1 MSNSGNSSQVA
12 NQLAEY
18 ASKVLQPGGVAVGG
32 AYGLWELFVQDDAGK
47 AIAAALIGFCISYGG
62 HLLKDWHQGNQ
73 KRMQSAGAAIE
84 KVFSGTIEQMLAK
97 ATKAEDA
104 YLLLQVLD
112 CRDYRTAGMGDRGQ
126 GILELPEVF
135 VPLELDSSSI
145 PAGFEQLAR
154 LPDLEQW
161 QRELDIWYF
170 LRQATDNRAYRQ
182 LAIIAWG
189 GYGKTTLLKY
199 LTYIFG
205 TRQHEQYNVPF
216 LIPMLLP
223 LRQYRDALTAE
234 PPPDLSGLVQQ
245 QRLKQLQELDVDN
258 KLARLPAT
266 WAVDVLR
273 NGKALVMLDGF
284 DEVPNT
290 ERPAL
295 SQWLHRQMQRFSEST
310 FILTSRPTAYKQ
322 DFAQPLR
329 TKLWVRPFEP
339 KQQTRFVEQWYFC
352 QERQAR
358 GGRNT
363 PEVRRAANQGA
374 ANLLAQVQDPHRP
387 ELSKLAKNP
396 LLLNLLAIY
405 HRNGEQGEELPRQ
418 RAELYQDICQLHLK
432 KRPEFRKI
440 ALPLPPNARQEILQE
455 VALAMMQRKR
465 RLIEEEDLLALVTQA
480 LDEAK
485 HPITAAEFLQPIV
498 AVSELI
504 VKQGLEGYEFAHLSF
519 QEFLAAAQIKALK
532 QEELLY
538 PHLSEANQTSAN
550 GAEEPWWKQ
559 TILLYAAQLQ
569 NPTSLIE
576 EAIRQGATNLA
587 YACWQETQYSLPPE
601 LEAKLQ
607 TQVQTSRYAKLEALM
622 QQGKWR
628 EADEETY
635 RLMITTVGKEEG
647 QRFDSEDLETFPC
660 ENLKVVDSLW
670 VKYSDGKFGF
680 SVQKQI
686 WQKCNRPVSGRGKDW
701 VPFLIKV
708 GWSYP
713 DGRQKEYE
721 LLAADP
727 ELSPSG
733 EFPNFMVFSPPS
745 RKLLLATFMTDM
757 KGIFSRAET
766 CGP

>member
-1 MSNSGNSSQVA
+1 MSNNGNSSQIA
-12 NQLAEY
+12 SQLADF

-47 AIAAALIGFCISYGG
+47 AIAAALIGFGISYGG

-73 KRMQSAGAAIE
+73 KRMQSAGAAFE
-84 KVFSGTIEQMLAK
+84 KVFSGTIDQMLAK
-97 ATKAEDA
+97 ATRAEDA

-145 PAGFEQLAR
+145 PAGFEQWAQ
-154 LPDLEQW
+154 LPDLEQR

-170 LRQATDNRAYRQ
+170 LREAKQNRAYRQ

-199 LTYIFG
+199 LAYIFG
-205 TRQHEQYNVPF
+205 TKQHEQYNVPF
-216 LIPMLLP
+216 LIPILLP
-223 LRQYRDALTAE
+223 LRQYRDAFTAKT
-234 PPPDLSGLVQQ
+234 PPDLAALVQH

-258 KLARLPAT
+258 KLARLPTT
-266 WAVDVLR
+266 WAAEVLR
-273 NGKALVMLDGF
+273 DGKALVMLDGF
-284 DEVPNT
+284 DEVPDT

-295 SQWLHRQMQRFSEST
+295 SRWLHRQMQRFSEST

-322 DFAQPLR
+322 DFEQPLR

-339 KQQTRFVEQWYFC
+339 KQQIKFVAQWYFC

-358 GGRNT
+358 GGRAT
-363 PEVRRAANQGA
+363 PEVERAAKQGA
-374 ANLLAQVQDPHRP
+374 ANLLAQVQDPNRP
-387 ELSKLAKNP
+387 ELAKLAKNP

-405 HRNGEQGEELPRQ
+405 HRNSEQGDELPRQ

-440 ALPLPPNARQEILQE
+440 ALPLPPNARQEILQV
-455 VALAMMQRKR
+455 VALAMMQRKL
-465 RLIEEEDLLALVTQA
+465 RLIAEADLLALVAQA
-480 LDEAK
+480 LDEAR
-485 HPITAAEFLQPIV
+485 HTISATAFLQPIV
-498 AVSELI
+498 EVSELI

-538 PHLSEANQTSAN
+538 PHLNDANQTSAK
-550 GAEEPWWKQ
+550 GEEEPWWKQ
-559 TILLYAAQLQ
+559 TILLYAAQVQ

-576 EAIRQGATNLA
+576 KAILQGATDLA
-587 YACWQETQYSLPPE
+587 YAVWQETKYSLPPE
-601 LEAKLQ
+601 LEAQLQ
-607 TQVQTSRYAKLEALM
+607 TTVQTSRYAKLEALL
-622 QQGKWR
+622 QAGQWR

-647 QRFDSEDLETFPC
+647 QWLNWKDLEEFPC
-660 ENLKVVDSLW
+660 EDLRELDRLW
-670 VKYSDGKFGF
+670 VQYSQDVFGF

-686 WQKCNRPVSGRGKDW
+686 YVETGNPLDGEYHEETWEEFANR
-701 VPFLIKV
+701 V
-708 GWSYP
+708 GWCKGGNYLNYWDLKANP
-713 DGRQKEYE
+713 
-721 LLAADP
+721 AF
-727 ELSPSG
+727 SPKG
-733 EFPNFMVFSPPS
+733 EFPLGFSGWGVGVGLNFVG
-745 RKLLLATFMTDM
+745 L
-757 KGIFSRAET
+757 FSRAET
-766 CGP
+766 CKL

>member
-1 MSNSGNSSQVA
+1 MATPSSEIA
-12 NQLAEY
+12 SQLAEF
-18 ASKVLQPGGVAVGG
+18 ASKILRPGGIAVGG

-47 AIAAALIGFCISYGG
+47 AIAAALIGFCFSYGG
-62 HLLKDWHQGNQ
+62 YLLKDWHQGNQ
-73 KRMQSAGAAIE
+73 KRLQSAGATLE

-154 LPDLEQW
+154 LPGLEQW
-161 QRELDIWYF
+161 QRDLDIWYF
-170 LRQATDNRAYRQ
+170 LREAAENRAYRQ

-205 TRQHEQYNVPF
+205 TRQYEQYKVPF

-223 LRQYRDALTAE
+223 LRQYRDALNAE
-234 PPPDLSGLVQQ
+234 PPPDLAELVQH
-245 QRLKQLQELDVDN
+245 QRLKQLQELDVNN

-266 WAVDVLR
+266 WAADVLR
-273 NGKALVMLDGF
+273 AGKALVMLDGF
-284 DEVPNT
+284 DEVPDT

-322 DFAQPLR
+322 DFEQPLR
-329 TKLWVRPFEP
+329 TKLWVRPFKPE
-339 KQQTRFVEQWYFC
+339 QQTRFVEQWYFC

-358 GGRNT
+358 GGRDT
-363 PEVRRAANQGA
+363 PEVQRAAKQGA
-374 ANLLAQVQDPHRP
+374 ANLLAQVQDPNRP
-387 ELSKLAKNP
+387 ELAKLAKNP

-405 HRNGEQGEELPRQ
+405 HRNSEQGEELPRQ

-440 ALPLPPNARQEILQE
+440 ALPLPPNARQETLQV

-465 RLIEEEDLLALVTQA
+465 RLIAEEDLLALVAQA
-480 LDEAK
+480 LNEAG
-485 HPITAAEFLQPIV
+485 HAITAAEFLQPIV
-498 AVSELI
+498 EVSELI

-538 PHLSEANQTSAN
+538 PHLSEANQISAN
-550 GAEEPWWKQ
+550 GEEEPWWKQ
-559 TILLYAAQLQ
+559 TILLYAAQVQ
-569 NPTSLIE
+569 DPTRLIE
-576 EAIRQGATNLA
+576 EAIRQEATDLA
-587 YACWQETQYSLPPE
+587 YACWQETQYTLPPE
-601 LEAKLQ
+601 LEAQLQ
-607 TQVQTSRYAKLEALM
+607 ARVQTSRYARLEQLLQAG
-622 QQGKWR
+622 QWR
-628 EADEETY
+628 EADDETY

-647 QRFDSEDLETFPC
+647 QWFDQKDLEEFPC
-660 ENLKVVDSLW
+660 DDLRELDRLW
-670 VKYSDGKFGF
+670 VKYSQGKFGF

-686 WQKCNRPVSGRGKDW
+686 YVETGNPLDGEYHEETVKKFCDR
-701 VPFLIKV
+701 V
-708 GWSYP
+708 GWRKGNRHRNYSDLNANP
-713 DGRQKEYE
+713 D
-721 LLAADP
+721 
-727 ELSPSG
+727 LSPSG
-733 EFPNFMVFSPPS
+733 EFPRQRGVSGWSGNGVSGRQFSS
-745 RKLLLATFMTDM
+745 LAQRLVNCSM
-757 KGIFSRAET
+757 SQS
-766 CGP
+766 